1 MSKSRENYKN
11 HLQLQAQSGLSKAG
25 YCKQAGIPYQSFL
38 YHWKRQNDS
47 SLTSAFT
54 LLKPSKSKSKGIE
67 LHLPN
72 GCYFVIPEDCPLHL
86 LQKLISLC

>member
-38 YHWKRQNDS
+38 YQS
-47 SLTSAFT
+47 F
-54 LLKPSKSKSKGIE
+54 G
-67 LHLPN
+67 
-72 GCYFVIPEDCPLHL
+72 
-86 LQKLISLC
+86 